1 MIYKN
6 GKQIDLD
13 PKKKKELLEKFDFP
27 VRVKYVKNFIKY
39 DSVNKK
45 NIMPPSI
52 GVPFNSTVYVDGD
65 VAEYRYAKSMTLRDG
80 QPYFVPDSFI
90 VQEFETINEQ
100 DIDKLYYLYF
110 FCPYMS
116 NGAIAEEAKR
126 KGKRPDVMA
135 KFVFEDLKGEAK
147 EFVEREKLKVTV
159 EALISNPELGV
170 DETDLR
176 RIAKIMFIPNAATQ
190 DIDIL
195 RKDLIMKTK
204 TSKGSEGYNAFLEA
218 KKNLGNS
225 TVKLVLSEAIES
237 GLIKYD
243 GRSSKWFFMEEDG
256 EKGDVLTIV
265 PKGADK
271 DRVLVDYL
279 KDEAETLEEITES
292 IKARKS
298 L

>member
-6 GKQIDLD
+6 GKQVDLD
-13 PKKKKELLEKFDFP
+13 PNKKKELLAKFDFP

-45 NIMPPSI
+45 NVMPPSI

-65 VAEYRYAKSMTLRDG
+65 VAEYRYAKSVTLRDN
-80 QPYFVPDSFI
+80 QNYYVPDSFI

-110 FCPYMS
+110 FCPYMH
-116 NGAIAEEAKR
+116 NGAIAEKAR
-126 KGKRPDVMA
+126 KEGKRLDIMP
-135 KFVFEDLKGEAK
+135 KFIFEDLKGEAK
-147 EFVEREKLKVTV
+147 EFVEREKMKVTV
-159 EALISNPELGV
+159 EALISNPDLGV
-170 DETDLR
+170 DESDLR
-176 RIAKIMFIPNAATQ
+176 RIAKIMFIPNASTE

-204 TSKGSEGYNAFLEA
+204 TAKGTEGYEAFLEA

-225 TVKLVLSEAIES
+225 TVKLILSEAIET
-237 GLIKYD
+237 GLIKFD
-243 GRSSKWFFMEEDG
+243 GRSSKWFFIEEDG
-256 EKGDVLTIV
+256 EKGDVVTIV

-271 DRVLVDYL
+271 DRALVDFL
-279 KDEAETLEEITES
+279 KEETES
-292 IKARKS
+292 LDEIREAVKARKM